1 MRRWIAAS
9 ALLAATLLQLACAS
23 RSAPAALGAP
33 YADPSAEVAAAR
45 GTVLTFL
52 LAEARGDPSSDT
64 LLLVGADFIATGISV
79 TSRPR
84 LAGVVGRGTAE
95 VVESRTEVAGFLAWT
110 VAVYRWTG
118 GTPPRETRARAT
130 FVLERRP
137 AGWRIRHVHSSTIES
152 WEGS

>member
-1 MRRWIAAS
+1 MPRWIAARAFLS
-9 ALLAATLLQLACAS
+9 ATLLQLACAS
-23 RSAPAALGAP
+23 RSTPAAISAP
-33 YADPSAEVAAAR
+33 FADPSAEVAAAR
-45 GTVLTFL
+45 SAALTFL

-64 LLLVGADFIATGISV
+64 LLLTGADFIATGISV

-95 VVESRTEVAGFLAWT
+95 VVESRTEVAGLMAWS
-110 VAVYRWTG
+110 VLVYRWTG
-118 GTPPRETRARAT
+118 ATPPRETRARAT
-130 FVLERRP
+130 FLLERRP